1 MMNKI
6 AGLLAITL
14 IGMSFILGPLSYFFS
29 FFLPLRK
36 YRRFLGV
43 SGFYVTIVHAVLSY
57 LFYYNKDAYFMLFS
71 TKNEHLIA
79 VYAGALAL
87 LYFFA
92 MTFTSF
98 PWWVRYLGARK
109 WKTLQSLG
117 YAAFAVA
124 MAHFILAETNNGVFI
139 IRRPFGKALFVF
151 GCIVLLARISV
162 FLVQKF
168 KTNPPKRSTLS

>member
-1 MMNKI
+1 
-6 AGLLAITL
+6 
-14 IGMSFILGPLSYFFS
+14 
-29 FFLPLRK
+29 
-36 YRRFLGV
+36 
-43 SGFYVTIVHAVLSY
+43 
-57 LFYYNKDAYFMLFS
+57 MLFS

-87 LYFFA
+87 LYFFV

-98 PWWVRYLGARK
+98 PWWVQYLGARK
-109 WKTLQSLG
+109 WKMLQSLG

-124 MAHFILAETNNGVFI
+124 MAHFVLAETNSGVFI

-151 GCIVLLARISV
+151 GCLVLLARIIV

-168 KTNPPKRSTLS
+168 KTNPPKT